1 MSANLRHPT
10 SRPGDKVISRSLR
23 KVASMSRT
31 TTASAPID
39 QALATAIE
47 QHGVPGAVALVT
59 DLDGVLW
66 EGAAGVSDVASRRPM
81 ALDAMFRIASMTKA
95 VASVALMQLVEQGDL
110 ELDDA
115 VAKFLP
121 EVEALPVIEAFDAR
135 TGDYRLRPARTT
147 MTVRHALTHTTGL
160 GYPFTSE
167 TLRDL
172 KPRNGET
179 FPLGGPLLFDPGT
192 RWWYGTSTDV
202 VGRLVETISGK
213 DLESCFREHV
223 FAPLG
228 MHDTSYDVP
237 ESKAGRLVAAHQRAG
252 GRADGAIE
260 RMEPQPGLTMRY
272 KIGGGGLHSTVG
284 DYGRFLRCL
293 LNGGSLGRA
302 RILRP
307 ETVALMGRNHIGD
320 LGVPAQRSYLPRS
333 ADFSFIADGRDK
345 WGLGF
350 LINVDRVPGKR
361 AAGSLAWAG
370 INNTYF
376 WIDPASGIAGTIMM
390 QYLPFA
396 DARALAVYD
405 AFERAAYG
413 AHGRA

>member
-1 MSANLRHPT
+1 MPLS
-10 SRPGDKVISRSLR
+10 S
-23 KVASMSRT
+23 
-31 TTASAPID
+31 ID
-39 QALATAIE
+39 QALASGLE
-47 QHGVPGAVALVT
+47 RHGVPGAVALVT
-59 DLDGVLW
+59 GPDGVLW
-66 EGAAGVSDVASRRPM
+66 EGAAGVADVASRRPM
-81 ALDAMFRIASMTKA
+81 ALDTMFRIASMTKA
-95 VASVALMQLVEQGDL
+95 VASVALMQLVEAGEI

-121 EVEALPVIEAFDAR
+121 EVESLPVVEAFDAK
-135 TGDYRLRPARTT
+135 TGDYKVRPARTT

-160 GYPFTSE
+160 GYPFTSD

-172 KPRNGET
+172 KPRKGDS
-179 FPLGGPLLFDPGT
+179 FPFGGPLLFDPGT

-202 VGRLVETISGK
+202 VGRLVEVISGR
-213 DLESCFREHV
+213 DLEAYFREHI

-237 ESKAGRLVAAHQRAG
+237 EAKAGRLVAAHQRAG

-260 RMEPQPGLTMRY
+260 RLEPQPGLTIKY
-272 KIGGGGLHSTVG
+272 KIGGGGLHSTVR
-284 DYGRFLRCL
+284 DYGRFLRAYL
-293 LNGGSLGRA
+293 AGGSLGGV

-307 ETVALMGRNHIGD
+307 ETVALMSENHIGD
-320 LGVPAQRSYLPRS
+320 LGVPAQRSFLSRS

-350 LINVDRVPGKR
+350 LINADRTPGKR

-370 INNTYF
+370 INNSYF

-390 QYLPFA
+390 QFLPFA
-396 DARALAVYD
+396 DPNALAVYD
-405 AFERAAYG
+405 AFERAVYLTVA
-413 AHGRA
+413 AR